1 MNKLYTYEGERLTGT
16 PWDVYPRPQLMRDSF
31 LCLNGEWDFAVTTG
45 EQPMTYNRTI
55 RVPFAPESLL
65 SGIDEVYGD
74 SDVRWYRRSF
84 TLPTDFVQ
92 GRVLLHFGAVDQIA
106 EVYVNGRKAGE
117 HIGGYDAFSMDITS
131 LLQPEN
137 ELTVRVEDRL
147 GDLVL
152 PYGKQCYKRGGMWYT
167 PVSGIWQTVWLE
179 SVPETYVRSLKI
191 DTDLHSATIAAEGV
205 TTGRVVVRT
214 PEGTLS
220 AEVVDGVAHVEVPS
234 PQPWSPEHPQ
244 LYPFTLTAGEDTVK
258 SYFALRTLD
267 IREVDGLPRLC
278 LNGEPYFFHGLLD
291 QGYWSDGLFTP
302 AVPELFS
309 LDIRAMKALGFNM
322 LRKHIKVEP
331 ELFYYECDRLGM
343 VVFQDM
349 VNNGDYRYIRDTVL
363 PTVGFIHRDDR
374 RMHADETTR
383 EAFIR
388 GMEKTVRQLYN
399 HPSVCYWT
407 IFNEGWGQF
416 DSTAMYRSLRELDH
430 SRFIDSTSGWF
441 LGGETD
447 VESRHIY
454 FSKLEVTP
462 STKPFVLSEFGGY
475 SWKPEGHVFNTEKTY
490 GYSKYDDQKDFTAAL
505 CRLYTEHILPMIPQG
520 LCAAVYTQVSDVED
534 ETNGL
539 LTYDRRVAKVTP
551 EEFAPIS
558 EQLKAAI
565 HL

>member
-1 MNKLYTYEGERLTGT
+1 
-16 PWDVYPRPQLMRDSF
+16 
-31 LCLNGEWDFAVTTG
+31 
-45 EQPMTYNRTI
+45 
-55 RVPFAPESLL
+55 
-65 SGIDEVYGD
+65 
-74 SDVRWYRRSF
+74 
-84 TLPTDFVQ
+84 
-92 GRVLLHFGAVDQIA
+92 
-106 EVYVNGRKAGE
+106 
-117 HIGGYDAFSMDITS
+117 
-131 LLQPEN
+131 
-137 ELTVRVEDRL
+137 
-147 GDLVL
+147 
-152 PYGKQCYKRGGMWYT
+152 
-167 PVSGIWQTVWLE
+167 
-179 SVPETYVRSLKI
+179 
-191 DTDLHSATIAAEGV
+191 
-205 TTGRVVVRT
+205 
-214 PEGTLS
+214 
-220 AEVVDGVAHVEVPS
+220 
-234 PQPWSPEHPQ
+234 
-244 LYPFTLTAGEDTVK
+244 
-258 SYFALRTLD
+258 
-267 IREVDGLPRLC
+267 
-278 LNGEPYFFHGLLD
+278 
-291 QGYWSDGLFTP
+291 
-302 AVPELFS
+302 
-309 LDIRAMKALGFNM
+309 
-322 LRKHIKVEP
+322 
-331 ELFYYECDRLGM
+331 M

-399 HPSVCYWT
+399 HPSVCYRT